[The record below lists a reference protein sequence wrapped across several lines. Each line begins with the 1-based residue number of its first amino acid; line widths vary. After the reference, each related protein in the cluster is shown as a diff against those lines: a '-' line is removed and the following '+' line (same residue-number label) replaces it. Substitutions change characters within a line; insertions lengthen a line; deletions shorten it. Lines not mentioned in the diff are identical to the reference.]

1 MALISLIEENKLKGK
16 IFTVGRVGWSDYDK
30 RQRNSEADKKRWS
43 REISTVD
50 SVDKEIQMLLK
61 KGGKGNFPL

>member
-1 MALISLIEENKLKGK
+1 MLGGATMTK
-16 IFTVGRVGWSDYDK
+16 DK
-30 RQRNSEADKKRWS
+30 EIQRPIKKKWS

-50 SVDKEIQMLLK
+50 SEDREIQMLLK